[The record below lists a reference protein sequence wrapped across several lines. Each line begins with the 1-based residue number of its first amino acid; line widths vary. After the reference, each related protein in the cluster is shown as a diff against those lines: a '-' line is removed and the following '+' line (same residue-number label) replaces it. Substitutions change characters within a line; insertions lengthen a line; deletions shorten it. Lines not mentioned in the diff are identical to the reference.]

1 MQLEPKDPHNF
12 WAFVIEFFD
21 VIFNGERIQILF
33 SKSFMSDASIP
44 LLSFPAIG
52 CERIAF
58 SILLMKAFFFILFLE
73 LDVSVNNTAFLMRSL
88 FSLTNLLVTI
98 GGVEKITE

>member
-1 MQLEPKDPHNF
+1 MS
-12 WAFVIEFFD
+12 
-21 VIFNGERIQILF
+21 F
-33 SKSFMSDASIP
+33 STGKEYKFCFQKFYVRCIYP
-44 LLSFPAIG
+44 LPSFPAIG

-58 SILLMKAFFFILFLE
+58 SILLIKAFLFILFLE
-73 LDVSVNNTAFLMRSL
+73 LDVSVNRTAFLMRSL